1 MDDIRA
7 VYEIPLEE
15 ADGKAEYSGTSH
27 TLNTQAMKE
36 ALTRILDSLHHAVY
50 TGNVFF
56 DNYDVWI
63 PSGLRTVVM
72 EDILGDKLGVRID
85 RTGTAGTGYSR
96 IRGSVKLPVFSERTL
111 PTRKEAQL
119 ILDSLT
125 TQGKTAINYPES
137 QCRKA
142 LAVRGNSEQV
152 WYDIENPRA
161 VPGGNKVYQ
170 TMIAY
175 VIHVEGPILWYV
187 IKNAMIPSGLSEKEK
202 ADLQSM
208 YRMIEGGFLNVD
220 GTEIV
225 VTKKLKALQG
235 EELRAALS
243 SLADEVTEES
253 ATSTAAPGADTALD
267 ALLKAD
273 FIRADIT
280 PENRRKLE
288 NPNGGIWEL
297 WELLRRSPG
306 ATETVKLSAPV
317 YARPP
322 KLDVAWHE
330 IIGIDFGTK
339 STVVAREID
348 GNIDLV
354 RVGTGDYRS
363 GVSRQ
368 QYENPTVLQFVDLER
383 FLRDFHARGG
393 RPLTRWA
400 DVNTSH
406 TALEI
411 RNGLSG
417 SDGPVYFP
425 SFFSEL
431 KQWASGSR
439 GSVRIMDRRGIQEHG
454 QPRKL
459 KPFLTIQDT
468 DTVDGPAYCAIDGA
482 KPDLNPIVYYAYYVG
497 LYINNMRTG
506 RIGLKY
512 LLSFPVSYSR
522 EVREKIR
529 RSFEVGLRKS
539 LPESILR
546 DEECM
551 EAFYVKE
558 GAAEPAAYAV
568 CALRQFGIVP
578 EVPVRFAVFDFGGG
592 TSDFDLGIWRR
603 PEGRENRR
611 GVRYVIEHCAY
622 GGAEYLGGE
631 NLILEMAYRTFWD
644 NADTLRRE
652 GVQFACPA
660 WIKPEAG
667 FEYLIDD
674 TLEAQVN
681 LRTLSELLRPVW
693 EGKLRGSEEDGYSI
707 EPGSG
712 GGYDFDESGITRL
725 PLFDENGKQ
734 KQVEIQVNV
743 SKLLQLIRARI
754 EDGVRKFLDMVKSFA
769 LSRAEGDR
777 KCSPVMDIF
786 LAGNSSQ
793 SGIFREVIDA
803 RISELNESMRG
814 IWGERYRGDPPKS
827 FFEIFAPLGTE
838 EAEKQIQEYGDPD
851 TVLPDCT
858 GKTGVAMGLLLT
870 RSGSGVKVIDTARER
885 DAEEIRFRYWVG
897 DIDAR
902 DCLHPYLTPGSAYE
916 EWVEYWDAGEESFDI
931 YYTASPT
938 AGMPGGVS
946 VRETKA
952 RQFLI
957 PPKYVD
963 ETRHIYLRAVKPD
976 SIECAVA
983 ESPDDARDGRLLWK
997 SSPIRL

>member
-15 ADGKAEYSGTSH
+15 EDEQPEYSAIGH
-27 TLNTQAMKE
+27 TLNTQALTE
-36 ALTRILDSLHHAVY
+36 ALTRILDSLYHALSTKVI
-50 TGNVFF
+50 
-56 DNYDVWI
+56 VWSVIQNATI
-63 PSGLRTVVM
+63 P
-72 EDILGDKLGVRID
+72 
-85 RTGTAGTGYSR
+85 YS
-96 IRGSVKLPVFSERTL
+96 
-111 PTRKEAQL
+111 
-119 ILDSLT
+119 
-125 TQGKTAINYPES
+125 
-137 QCRKA
+137 
-142 LAVRGNSEQV
+142 
-152 WYDIENPRA
+152 
-161 VPGGNKVYQ
+161 
-170 TMIAY
+170 
-175 VIHVEGPILWYV
+175 
-187 IKNAMIPSGLSEKEK
+187 LSEKER

-208 YRMIEGGFLNVD
+208 YRMIEGGFLNID

-225 VTKKLKALQG
+225 VTKKLTALRD
-235 EELRAALS
+235 EELQAALY
-243 SLADEVTEES
+243 SLADEVMEES
-253 ATSTAAPGADTALD
+253 ATSQAVHVPDALD

-383 FLRDFHARGG
+383 FLRDFHAREG

-454 QPRKL
+454 QPREL
-459 KPFLTIQDT
+459 KPFLSIRDA
-468 DTVDGPAYCAIDGA
+468 DTVDGPAYCAIDGDE
-482 KPDLNPIVYYAYYVG
+482 PDLNPIVYYAYYVG

-529 RSFEVGLRKS
+529 RSFERGLRKS
-539 LPESILR
+539 LPESILQ

-592 TSDFDLGIWRR
+592 TSDFDLGIWRK
-603 PEGRENRR
+603 PEGKENRR

-622 GGAEYLGGE
+622 GGAEHLGGE
-631 NLILEMAYRTFWD
+631 NLILGMAYRTFWD

-652 GVQFACPA
+652 GIQFACPA
-660 WIKPEAG
+660 WLEPEAG

-693 EGKLRGSEEDGYSI
+693 EGKLKGSEEDGYSI

-754 EDGVRKFLDMVKSFA
+754 EEGVRQFLDMVKSFA
-769 LSRAEGDR
+769 LSRTEDDR

-803 RISELNESMRG
+803 RIEELNESMRG

-902 DCLHPYLTPGSAYE
+902 DCLNPYLTPESAYE

-938 AGMPGGVS
+938 AGTYQPDSARGGVS

-997 SSPIRL
+997 SGPIRL